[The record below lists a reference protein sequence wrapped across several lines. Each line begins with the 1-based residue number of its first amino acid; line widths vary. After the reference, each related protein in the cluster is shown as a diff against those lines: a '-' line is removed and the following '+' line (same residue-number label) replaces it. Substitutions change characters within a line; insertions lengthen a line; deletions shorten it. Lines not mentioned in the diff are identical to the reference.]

1 MEVLRKICL
10 SYYSGSQGVHCLP
23 ISCLNNKGEKM
34 ANHTTRI
41 SINPNDSGARINPN
55 IYGHF
60 AEHLGRCIYDGI
72 WVGEESSIP
81 NVTGFRR
88 DIIEALR
95 KMKPPVIRWPGGCFA
110 DDYHWQDGV
119 GPRQD
124 RPQRINIHWGEVVES
139 NQVGTQE
146 FVNFCRL
153 VGAEPYICGNVGSGT
168 VRELRDWIE
177 YCNFN
182 GDSTWAR
189 QRAADGSP
197 VPFNV
202 RYWGVGNENW
212 GCGGNFSP
220 EDYCTE
226 FRRFGS
232 FVRGFGQ
239 SLFVIACGPSGNDVE
254 WTDRFFRKLVKDY
267 REFHNIHGYA
277 AHYYCGTAGTA
288 TEYTEAEWYHLI
300 AKGLKMEQLVLQQRA
315 AMDVFDPARRIG
327 LLVDE
332 WGTWHR
338 VEQGTNPA
346 FLYQQNT
353 VRDALVAASSLDIFN
368 RHADKVVMTNIAQT
382 VNVLQA
388 MVLTEGERMLV
399 TPTGLV
405 YELYAPHQGGQ
416 AVRVLFE
423 TPDIS
428 YTYANKENNLP
439 VVAGSVS
446 LKERS
451 LFLTLTNSHAQDEAE
466 ISVSLLGGVQA
477 GGAEGRMISG
487 EIHAH
492 NTFDTPDQVKPQ
504 ACHAECHRS
513 EVHLVLPPASV
524 TALEI
529 TLV

>member
-1 MEVLRKICL
+1 M
-10 SYYSGSQGVHCLP
+10 
-23 ISCLNNKGEKM
+23 
-34 ANHTTRI
+34 TTQTTKI
-41 SINPNDSGARINPN
+41 SINPADSIARVNPN

-81 NVTGFRR
+81 NEAGFRK
-88 DIIEALR
+88 DILEALR

-110 DDYHWQDGV
+110 DDYHWQDGT

-124 RPQRINIHWGEVVES
+124 RPRRINIHWGEVVET

-146 FVNFCRL
+146 FIKFCRL

-177 YCNFN
+177 YCNFS
-182 GDSTWAR
+182 GDSSWTR

-197 VPFNV
+197 APLNV
-202 RYWGVGNENW
+202 KYWGVGNENW

-226 FRRFGS
+226 FRRYAS
-232 FVRGFGQ
+232 FVRGFSH

-254 WTDRFFRKLVKDY
+254 WTDRFFRKLKKDY
-267 REFHNIHGYA
+267 WEFHNIHGYA

-332 WGTWHR
+332 WGAWHP
-338 VEQGTNPA
+338 VEKGTHPA

-353 VRDALVAASSLDIFN
+353 IRDALVAATTLDIFN
-368 RHADKVVMTNIAQT
+368 RHADKVVMANIAQT

-388 MVLTEGERMLV
+388 MLLTEGEKILV

-405 YELYAPHQGGQ
+405 YELYAAHQNGK
-416 AVRVLFE
+416 AVRALFE
-423 TPDIS
+423 TPDIH
-428 YTYANKENNLP
+428 YTYANKEGSVP
-439 VVAGSVS
+439 VVAGSAS
-446 LKERS
+446 LKEQT
-451 LFLTLTNSHAQDEAE
+451 LFLTLTNSHARDEAE
-466 ISVSLLGGVQA
+466 VTVSLLGGTQSGSAA
-477 GGAEGRMISG
+477 GRVLSG

-492 NTFDTPDQVKPQ
+492 NTFDAPETVKPQ
-504 ACHAECHRS
+504 DCRAECRGA
-513 EVHLVLPPASV
+513 EVHLVIPPASV

-529 TLV
+529 LLS